1 MAKDDENVRRILAG
15 LDEVAEITEGRG
27 APARVYPPA
36 SVDVRGIR
44 ARLNMTQS
52 QFAARFGFAIG
63 TLRDWEQGRRQPEAS
78 ARVLLRVIERE
89 PDAVERAL
97 AS

>member
-1 MAKDDENVRRILAG
+1 MKDDENVRRILAG
-15 LDEVAEITEGRG
+15 LNEVAEIAEGRA
-27 APARVYPPA
+27 APARVYAPA
-36 SVDVRGIR
+36 TVDVRSIR
-44 ARLNMTQS
+44 AGLNMTQS

-63 TLRDWEQGRRQPEAS
+63 TVRDWEQGRRQPEAS